1 MLSPDPA
8 LPEPAEGSLQ
18 KSGGL
23 FIPPNSAA
31 VSAPRTP
38 NSGGRRAQA
47 LHHNTVPIMT
57 QSNACPSVLG
67 SSGGRSS
74 PPAPQACAA
83 PQLSPA
89 CAGCNPLQC
98 GLQPARGPSRT
109 HPALPAPC
117 LRPAHC
123 PLHPCTLHPAPCIPA
138 PCTLHPWTLHPALC
152 PLSLAPY
159 TLHPEPLH
167 PACLLGAVNQG
178 EAASVGRA
186 GFINQHLISAAPVP
200 GTPRTSHCAQGA
212 MLVGTAATSTRG
224 IGVLE
229 GFGSKRCFQGIPLP
243 ALLRPPPPQ
252 PRALH
257 AAPLRPQTPLPSAE
271 LQPQPEGSS
280 AGGGRG
286 CFSPIWDQFG
296 MGRGPLISPV
306 CHTQNF

>member
-1 MLSPDPA
+1 MSWSAQGDAAHPQH
-8 LPEPAEGSLQ
+8 PELVH
-18 KSGGL
+18 
-23 FIPPNSAA
+23 PP
-31 VSAPRTP
+31 
-38 NSGGRRAQA
+38 
-47 LHHNTVPIMT
+47 
-57 QSNACPSVLG
+57 
-67 SSGGRSS
+67 SS
-74 PPAPQACAA
+74 PQPVQDATRC
-83 PQLSPA
+83 SV
-89 CAGCNPLQC
+89 GCSQQGGPV
-98 GLQPARGPSRT
+98 GHIQPCL
-109 HPALPAPC
+109 HPA
-117 LRPAHC
+117 
-123 PLHPCTLHPAPCIPA
+123 CTLHTAPCIPA

-167 PACLLGAVNQG
+167 PARLLGAVNQG

-200 GTPRTSHCAQGA
+200 GTPRTSHCAQVA

-224 IGVLE
+224 IGMLE
-229 GFGSKRCFQGIPLP
+229 GFGSKRCFWGILLP
-243 ALLRPPPPQ
+243 ALVCPLPPQ

-257 AAPLRPQTPLPSAE
+257 AAPLHPQTPLPSAE